1 MRRGGLWA
9 VLAVVAIVVLG
20 WPSLTRT
27 AWSTTTTTTPT
38 TTASNTTAST
48 TTSLASAA
56 KPAPVC
62 VHSTSGFACH
72 PWKLKDPW
80 SKGNSIYTNSFLVGP
95 LQPGVTAYAAWIRS
109 STSELAL
116 YPGYEG
122 PGPTSLS
129 RGPEQVPPSARVRLL
144 ATFNAGFYE
153 ADARAGFYVNH
164 TLYYP
169 MLAGLATVV
178 RYRSGRVDV
187 IAWHGGARP
196 PANVLMARQNL
207 SLLVSNARPTPGS
220 AVNSQWGLTLHGVAA
235 VWRTALGVDAQG
247 NLIYVAAPNQTA
259 ASLASLMLSVHA
271 VRAMEL
277 DINPEWPIFVTYGAP
292 GALGATLFVPNPN
305 QVPNRFL
312 YTSTK
317 DFFAVFASQRPG
329 EAQPW

>member
-1 MRRGGLWA
+1 MRRGGLLA
-9 VLAVVAIVVLG
+9 VLVAVTIVALA

-27 AWSTTTTTTPT
+27 ASSATTTTTK
-38 TTASNTTAST
+38 SSST
-48 TTSLASAA
+48 TSGPSVTPRATL

-62 VHSTSGFACH
+62 VRSTTASTCH

-80 SKGNSIYTNSFLVGP
+80 SKGNSLYTTSFLLGP
-95 LQPGVTAYAAWIRS
+95 GQPGVTAYAAWIRT
-109 STSELAL
+109 STSDLAL

-129 RGPEQVPPSARVRLL
+129 RGPEEVPLSARVRLL

-153 ADARAGFYVNH
+153 TDARAGFYVHH

-178 RYRSGRVDV
+178 RYRNGRVDV
-187 IAWHGGARP
+187 ITWHGGARP

-207 SLLVSNARPTPGS
+207 SLLVAKARPTRAS
-220 AVNSQWGLTLHGVAA
+220 ALNAQWGVTLHGVPA
-235 VWRTALGVDAQG
+235 VWRTALGIDAQG
-247 NLIYVAAPNQTA
+247 NLIYAAAPNQTS
-259 ASLASLMLSVHA
+259 ASLASLMVTLHA

-277 DINPEWPIFVTYGAP
+277 DINPEWPIFVTYGSA

-305 QVPNRFL
+305 QIPNRFL
-312 YTSTK
+312 YPSTK

-329 EAQPW
+329 ETQPW

>member
-1 MRRGGLWA
+1 MRRGGVLA
-9 VLAVVAIVVLG
+9 VLAAVAIVALA
-20 WPSLTRT
+20 WPSLTRPASSDT
-27 AWSTTTTTTPT
+27 NTSTTSVS
-38 TTASNTTAST
+38 AT
-48 TTSLASAA
+48 TTSLA

-62 VHSTSGFACH
+62 VRSTTTLTCH

-80 SKGNSIYTNSFLVGP
+80 SKGNTIYTNSFLVGP
-95 LQPGVTAYAAWIRS
+95 RQPGVIAYAAWIRT
-109 STSELAL
+109 STSDLAL

-122 PGPTSLS
+122 PGPTSLP
-129 RGPEQVPPSARVRLL
+129 RGPEEVPVSARARLL

-153 ADARAGFYVNH
+153 ADARAGFYVNR

-178 RYRSGRVDV
+178 RYQNGRVDV
-187 IAWHGGARP
+187 ITWHGGARP

-207 SLLVSNARPTPGS
+207 SLLVANARATPSS
-220 AVNSQWGLTLHGVAA
+220 AINANWGVTLHGVPA

-247 NLIYVAAPNQTA
+247 NLLYVAAANQTA
-259 ASLASLMLSVHA
+259 ASLASLMVTLHA

-277 DINPEWPIFVTYGAP
+277 DINPEWPIFVTYGAA

>member
-1 MRRGGLWA
+1 
-9 VLAVVAIVVLG
+9 VLATVATVAIVALA

-27 AWSTTTTTTPT
+27 ASSTTTT
-38 TTASNTTAST
+38 ST
-48 TTSLASAA
+48 TNSSSTTSDASAA
-56 KPAPVC
+56 PATLKPAPVC
-62 VHSTSGFACH
+62 VRSTTTLTCH
-72 PWKLKDPW
+72 PWTLKDPW
-80 SKGNSIYTNSFLVGP
+80 SKGNSIYTTSFLVGP
-95 LQPGVTAYAAWIRS
+95 RQPGVTAYAAWIRT

-129 RGPEQVPPSARVRLL
+129 RGPEEVPLSARVRLL

-169 MLAGLATVV
+169 MVAGLATVV
-178 RYRSGRVDV
+178 RYRNGRVDV

-207 SLLVSNARPTPGS
+207 SLLVANARPTRAS
-220 AVNSQWGLTLHGVAA
+220 AFNAQWGVTLHGVPA
-235 VWRTALGVDAQG
+235 VWRTALGIDAQG
-247 NLIYVAAPNQTA
+247 NLIYAAAPDQTS
-259 ASLASLMLSVHA
+259 ASLASLMVSLHA

-277 DINPEWPIFVTYGAP
+277 DINPEWPIFVTYGGP

-305 QVPNRFL
+305 QIPSRFL
-312 YTSTK
+312 YPSTK

-329 EAQPW
+329 ETQPW